1 MQPFP
6 DPRRDAADRLV
17 SPKDVVRSGLCI
29 GCGSCAGCHT
39 GAAMAWDRDG
49 FLKPNGPADWY
60 SQPSEVF
67 SAQCPFS
74 PAAANEDAIAA
85 ERFPDAPLADGRLGR
100 FEAAYV
106 GYAAEPGFRANG
118 SSGGMTS
125 WVATELLRS
134 GRVDAV
140 AHVSAADPDLRGGFF
155 EYRVSRTPGELGAG
169 AKSRYYPIELS
180 DVLREIRETPGRYAV
195 VGVPC
200 FIKAIHLLRGIDPV
214 VRERV
219 THTLGLFCGHM
230 KSAAMVESF
239 AWQLGKEVRQVKALD
254 YRIKDQSRPA
264 NWYRTHLDL
273 KDGSAAEQDWWHL
286 ADGDWGAGFFQNP
299 ACNWCDDVVAETADI
314 AFGDAW
320 VEPYSSDGRG
330 TNVVIVRTPE
340 MKQIV
345 ERARVDGRLHL
356 DPVDADFVIRTQ
368 AAGLRHRRDG
378 LAYRLAWPRRGL
390 RPRKRVAPSAALPLR
405 RKLVYRMR
413 FAIAR
418 WSHRVMRLARTAGAP
433 GIYILWARIM
443 LGLYQSAAWSRG
455 RLGRLLDRVMPRAE
469 R

>member
-1 MQPFP
+1 M
-6 DPRRDAADRLV
+6 
-17 SPKDVVRSGLCI
+17 
-29 GCGSCAGCHT
+29 
-39 GAAMAWDRDG
+39 
-49 FLKPNGPADWY
+49 
-60 SQPSEVF
+60 
-67 SAQCPFS
+67 
-74 PAAANEDAIAA
+74 
-85 ERFPDAPLADGRLGR
+85 
-100 FEAAYV
+100 
-106 GYAAEPGFRANG
+106 
-118 SSGGMTS
+118 
-125 WVATELLRS
+125 
-134 GRVDAV
+134 
-140 AHVSAADPDLRGGFF
+140 
-155 EYRVSRTPGELGAG
+155 
-169 AKSRYYPIELS
+169 
-180 DVLREIRETPGRYAV
+180 
-195 VGVPC
+195 
-200 FIKAIHLLRGIDPV
+200 
-214 VRERV
+214 
-219 THTLGLFCGHM
+219 
-230 KSAAMVESF
+230 
-239 AWQLGKEVRQVKALD
+239 
-254 YRIKDQSRPA
+254 
-264 NWYRTHLDL
+264 
-273 KDGSAAEQDWWHL
+273 
-286 ADGDWGAGFFQNP
+286 
-299 ACNWCDDVVAETADI
+299 VAETADI

-345 ERARVDGRLHL
+345 ERARADGRLHL